1 MGKELDMF
9 IEIWKERPH
18 YSEVSGEPL
27 GSFNVAYFSHL
38 LSKGAFPEHRLN
50 KDNIMLKTIEEH
62 MLWETGDR
70 EKLRN
75 IPKWEKVFE
84 RYEKLKLNR

>member
-62 MLWETGDR
+62 MLWETSDR
-70 EKLRN
+70 EKLRK

-84 RYEKLKLNR
+84 RYDKLKFNG